1 MRDMKIP
8 RRRRGLSFAGNALV
22 LLALIALAA
31 WLLHLQASPWP
42 EPTPMTK
49 PRWLAVAASALW
61 LLLCGWTLRSRQE
74 HAQPTDNAGASD
86 WLVIHASQ
94 TGLALELAQRTADTL
109 RQTGASAELRGIAEL
124 DAASLQGR
132 RCLFVSS
139 TTGEGDPPDNALD
152 FASTAMAAGIDLQG
166 THHAVLA
173 LGDRGY
179 AQFCAFGHR
188 LDAWLRRSGSQALF
202 DLVEVDNA
210 EPGALRH
217 WQHQLGVLAGRTDL
231 PDWSR
236 PDYRPWTLAQR
247 RLLNPGSA
255 GGPAFHLELLPPQG
269 ETLHWQ
275 AGDIAE
281 IGSRNAPQAVA
292 EILGVSGLSGSTPVV
307 FQNRRMPLA
316 DALACS
322 HLPDGEDA
330 IGLDAQ
336 TLANRLQ
343 PLPHREY
350 SIASIPADGR
360 LELLVRLMHRE
371 DGQPGLGSGWLC
383 THAAIGGS
391 IDLRIRA
398 NPNFHAPDPSR
409 PLILIGNGT
418 GLAGLRAHMKARIAV
433 GACRNWLLFGER
445 NAAHDGFHGEELD
458 TWLEAGKLARV
469 DRVFSRDGGE
479 HRYVQDVLRSH
490 ADALLDWVDEGAAIY
505 VCGSLQGMAPGVD
518 RVLADLLGQP
528 GLASLLQGGRYRRDV
543 Y

>member
-1 MRDMKIP
+1 M
-8 RRRRGLSFAGNALV
+8 V

-49 PRWLAVAASALW
+49 PRWMAVAASALW
-61 LLLCGWTLRSRQE
+61 LLLCGWTLRSGQE
-74 HAQPTDNAGASD
+74 QVQPTDNAGTSA

-109 RQTGASAELRGIAEL
+109 RQTGATAELRGIAEL

-132 RCLFVSS
+132 RCLFVAS
-139 TTGEGDPPDNALD
+139 TTGEGDPPDKALE
-152 FASTAMAAGIDLQG
+152 FASTAMAAAIDLHG

-173 LGDRGY
+173 LGDRSY

-236 PDYRPWTLAQR
+236 SDYRPWTLAQR

-255 GGPAFHLELLPPQG
+255 GGPAFHLTLLPPQG
-269 ETLHWQ
+269 ETLQWQ

-281 IGSRNAPQAVA
+281 IGPRNAPQAVTK
-292 EILGVSGLSGSTPVV
+292 ILDTSGLSGNTPVA
-307 FQNRRMPLA
+307 FQNRRMPLE
-316 DALACS
+316 DVLACA
-322 HLPDGEDA
+322 HLPDGEA
-330 IGLDAQ
+330 ASGLDAQ

-350 SIASIPADGR
+350 SIASLPADGR

-383 THAAIGGS
+383 SHAAIGAS
-391 IDLRIRA
+391 VEVRIRA
-398 NPNFHAPDPSR
+398 NPNFHSPQVER

-418 GLAGLRAHMKARIAV
+418 GLAGLRSHLKARIAI
-433 GACRNWLLFGER
+433 GAYANWLVFGER
-445 NAAHDGFHGEELD
+445 NAAHDCLYGRELD
-458 TWLEAGKLARV
+458 AWLSEGKLARL
-469 DRVFSRDGGE
+469 DRVFSRDGTSL
-479 HRYVQDVLRSH
+479 RYVQDVLTAQAGMVR
-490 ADALLDWVDEGAAIY
+490 DWLDQGAAIY
-505 VCGSLQGMAPGVD
+505 VCGSRLGMASGVD
-518 RVLADLLGQP
+518 TMLKRLLGEDAV
-528 GLASLLQGGRYRRDV
+528 ASLVKDGRYRRDV

>member
-1 MRDMKIP
+1 MKPQRMRLGP
-8 RRRRGLSFAGNALV
+8 SLAGNTLA
-22 LLALIALAA
+22 LLALALLGA

-42 EPTPMTK
+42 APTPMAQ
-49 PRWLAVAASALW
+49 PRWLAAAAFAFW
-61 LLLCGWTLRSRQE
+61 LALCGWTVWRARTPATPCS
-74 HAQPTDNAGASD
+74 DDASG
-86 WLVIHASQ
+86 WCVVHASQ
-94 TGLALELAQRTADTL
+94 TGLALELAQRTVAML
-109 RQTGASAELRGIAEL
+109 RQAGDAAELRAITEIDDEAL
-124 DAASLQGR
+124 RGR
-132 RCLFVSS
+132 RCLFVAS
-139 TTGEGDPPDNALD
+139 TTGEGDPPDAALA
-152 FASTAMAAGIDLQG
+152 FAGTTMATGVDLQG
-166 THHAVLA
+166 TQHAVLA
-173 LGDRGY
+173 LGDRSY
-179 AQFCAFGHR
+179 TQFCAFGHR

-255 GGPAFHLELLPPQG
+255 GGPAFHLELLSPQG

-281 IGSRNAPQAVA
+281 IGPRNAQQAVA
-292 EILGVSGLSGSTPVV
+292 KILGVSGLSGSTPVA

-316 DALACS
+316 DALACA
-322 HLPDGEDA
+322 HLPEEEA
-330 IGLDAQ
+330 ARGLDAQ

-391 IDLRIRA
+391 IDLRIRI
-398 NPNFHAPDPSR
+398 NPNFHAPDPSQ

-418 GLAGLRAHMKARIAV
+418 GLAGLRAHLKARIAI
-433 GACRNWLLFGER
+433 GAHRNWLLFGER
-445 NAAHDGFHGEELD
+445 NAAHDGFHGDELD
-458 TWLEAGKLARV
+458 VWLREGKLSRL

-479 HRYVQDVLRSH
+479 HRYVQDMLRSH
-490 ADALLDWVDEGAAIY
+490 AGALLDWVNEGAAIY

-518 RVLADLLGQP
+518 RVLVDLLGQP
-528 GLASLLQGGRYRRDV
+528 GLASLLKAGRYRRDV